1 MSEKEAQRILQIP
14 ANFNSVVYDFTTDL
28 TTTFPDFAFLWKR
41 WAKSYL
47 AVEDQEELFMY
58 FTKVYPERFFDIL
71 YQNEEIF
78 DPANNINTIFLP
90 NVDFK
95 ILYHCGNITET
106 TKKAIWKY
114 LQLILISVL
123 GSVDNKANFGDT
135 ANLFEGFDENVIHEK
150 LNETIEGISDF
161 FKNLGKADA
170 SGNIP
175 KNGFGS
181 NPFEHMEEGMPDFD
195 TMREQFQNA
204 FCPFGTEGTEGTE
217 RKEGLGK
224 KEGADEGQG
233 TSDLPNAEDLH
244 SHLLGLFN
252 GKIGSLA
259 KELAEEISSDMQN
272 MFQDSGG
279 MENLNSTQDVLK
291 QMVKNP
297 KKMMDL
303 MKTIGDKLQ
312 SKMKS
317 GEITE
322 EEIMKEASELMGKMK
337 GMGGGK
343 GGFADIMKNMAQG
356 MLGKNAR
363 FNTGAFTNM
372 EKKMSAKE
380 RMRSKLEQ
388 KRQTNAS
395 NLARSQAEPVKPSV
409 QFSLEPTAT
418 PNNYVFSLPEEV
430 DQEKTAV
437 YTSNDVGTNQHSE
450 NTVLP
455 DVDTI
460 AQEIE
465 NMGSK
470 KTGKGKK
477 KGKGKK

>member
-1 MSEKEAQRILQIP
+1 
-14 ANFNSVVYDFTTDL
+14 
-28 TTTFPDFAFLWKR
+28 
-41 WAKSYL
+41 
-47 AVEDQEELFMY
+47 LF
-58 FTKVYPERFFDIL
+58 D
-71 YQNEEIF
+71 
-78 DPANNINTIFLP
+78 
-90 NVDFK
+90 
-95 ILYHCGNITET
+95 
-106 TKKAIWKY
+106 
-114 LQLILISVL
+114 
-123 GSVDNKANFGDT
+123 
-135 ANLFEGFDENVIHEK
+135 
-150 LNETIEGISDF
+150 
-161 FKNLGKADA
+161 
-170 SGNIP
+170 
-175 KNGFGS
+175 
-181 NPFEHMEEGMPDFD
+181 
-195 TMREQFQNA
+195 
-204 FCPFGTEGTEGTE
+204 
-217 RKEGLGK
+217 
-224 KEGADEGQG
+224 
-233 TSDLPNAEDLH
+233 
-244 SHLLGLFN
+244 

-312 SKMKS
+312 TKMKS

-363 FNTGAFTNM
+363 FNTSAFTNM
-372 EKKMSAKE
+372 EKKMTAKE

-388 KRQTNAS
+388 KRQMNAS
-395 NLARSQAEPVKPSV
+395 NVSRSQAEPVKPSV

-465 NMGSK
+465 NIGSK